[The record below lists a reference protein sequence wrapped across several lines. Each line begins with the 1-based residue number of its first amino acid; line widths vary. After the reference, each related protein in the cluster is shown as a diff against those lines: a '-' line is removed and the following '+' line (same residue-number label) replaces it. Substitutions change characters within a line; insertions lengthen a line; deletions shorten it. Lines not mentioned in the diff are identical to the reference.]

1 MPEDM
6 IRIQELIYKLKP
18 DVIVE
23 TGVAHG
29 GSLIYY
35 ASICRAIGK
44 GRVVGVDI
52 EIRPHNRNSIE
63 EHELYPLITLIE
75 GSSVEESTLE
85 KVKNCINHGEKVLVI
100 LDSCHTRDHVYNELK
115 MYSELV
121 SKEFYIVVQDGIM
134 EDLYDVPRGQKS
146 WKEDNPVQSVCDF
159 LKEND
164 EFVLE
169 TPKRIFNESSLKQNI
184 THWPSAWLKRIKNGF

>member
-1 MPEDM
+1 
-6 IRIQELIYKLKP
+6 
-18 DVIVE
+18 
-23 TGVAHG
+23 
-29 GSLIYY
+29 
-35 ASICRAIGK
+35 
-44 GRVVGVDI
+44 
-52 EIRPHNRNSIE
+52 
-63 EHELYPLITLIE
+63 PLITLIE